1 MKKSASAED
10 YMKSILIL
18 HRRNGSVRSSEVAEE
33 MGVSRPSVCNAMKK
47 LRKQEMIYFGENDCI
62 CFTETGKIFA
72 EKVYSKHSLIAKFL
86 RRIGVS
92 KKTADEEACELEHA
106 ISDETYE
113 CLNRYYEKKML
124 PGEKSGA

>member
-1 MKKSASAED
+1 MKKSNSAED

-18 HRRNGSVRSSEVAEE
+18 HRRNGSVRSSELADE

-47 LRKQEMIYFGENDCI
+47 LRQQDMVYFGENDCI
-62 CFTETGKIFA
+62 FFTDAGRIFA
-72 EKVYSKHSLIAKFL
+72 EKIYRKHLLISRFL

-92 KKTADEEACELEHA
+92 KKTADEEACEIEHA

-113 CLNRYYEKKML
+113 CLNRFYEKTMQT
-124 PGEKSGA
+124 E